1 MEKKIKSPYFNSR
14 HWKGQQRDHRLRL
27 ATSPFSHR
35 GKLPELSEEWTQSS
49 QQCSLLVLPYLRQ
62 SRQSFVSETAED
74 QDAACIGAGH
84 LGPGGPHAMF
94 ADIRQTAETLTESTS
109 DASDKTAATLG
120 GNTVALGAGV
130 ELEAPRH
137 LLAYRA
143 AWQTGASVTVCIPG

>member
-1 MEKKIKSPYFNSR
+1 MPPASEQVTSDQVVLTPRSR
-14 HWKGQQRDHRLRL
+14 TLD
-27 ATSPFSHR
+27 
-35 GKLPELSEEWTQSS
+35 
-49 QQCSLLVLPYLRQ
+49 RQ
-62 SRQSFVSETAED
+62 
-74 QDAACIGAGH
+74 
-84 LGPGGPHAMF
+84 L
-94 ADIRQTAETLTESTS
+94 ETLTESTS